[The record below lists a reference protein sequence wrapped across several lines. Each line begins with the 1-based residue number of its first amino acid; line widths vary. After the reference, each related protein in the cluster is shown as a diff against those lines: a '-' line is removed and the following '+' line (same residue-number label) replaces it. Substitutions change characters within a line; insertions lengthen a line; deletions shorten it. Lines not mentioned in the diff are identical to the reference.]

1 MRNDLR
7 LAARRSRA
15 RTSRT
20 AAHVAACGIP
30 SFRGNTSALGC
41 ALRLTIALSAILA
54 PARLVAQDAKSPS
67 EIRAD
72 YRKLLDRP
80 KVPLDVKTHGTKPG
94 PIDGWT
100 IETLDFAS
108 EKKADGSFERVPTIL
123 SRPTKSSSP
132 RPIVIVLHGT
142 GGNAEGQI
150 PFLKELAARD
160 ILGVAI
166 DARYHGKR
174 SGGAKGAAAYNDA
187 ITRAWKTGNGHPFY
201 YDTVW
206 DLWRLVDYLETR
218 PDVDARKI
226 GMIGFSMGGIETWL
240 AASVDERV
248 LVSVPAI
255 AVQSFRWSL
264 DNDAWQ
270 GRANSIKAA
279 HQAVARD
286 LGESAVNQRVC
297 RELWNKVIPGITGE
311 FDCPNML
318 RLFPGRPLLIVGG
331 TKDPNCPYTGAKIAV
346 AAAESAYKEA
356 GATDKLRVLYAD
368 VGHSV
373 TAEQRRAAL
382 DWFSQWLVKK

>member
-1 MRNDLR
+1 MR
-7 LAARRSRA
+7 
-15 RTSRT
+15 
-20 AAHVAACGIP
+20 
-30 SFRGNTSALGC
+30 FALGC
-41 ALRLTIALSAILA
+41 ALRLTIALAAILIPA
-54 PARLVAQDAKSPS
+54 PLVAQDAKLPAQ
-67 EIRAD
+67 IRAD

-80 KVPLDVKTHGTKPG
+80 KVPLDVRTHDTRPLGV
-94 PIDGWT
+94 DGWT
-100 IETLDFAS
+100 LESLDFAS
-108 EKKADGSFERVPTIL
+108 EKKADGSFERVPTL
-123 SRPTKSSSP
+123 VSRPTKSAGR

-142 GGNAEGQI
+142 GGSAEGEVG
-150 PFLKELAARD
+150 FLKELAARD

-174 SGGAKGAAAYNDA
+174 SGGAKGATAYNGA
-187 ITRAWKTGNGHPFY
+187 IARAWKTGKEHPFY

-218 PDVDARKI
+218 PDVDAKKI

-270 GRANSIKAA
+270 GRANSIKVA
-279 HQAVARD
+279 HEMVAKD
-286 LGESAVNQRVC
+286 LGESKVNQHVC
-297 RELWNKVIPGITGE
+297 RELWTKVIPGITGE

-331 TKDPNCPYTGAKIAV
+331 MKDPNCPYTGAKIAV
-346 AAAESAYKEA
+346 ASAEQAYKQA
-356 GATDKLRVLYAD
+356 GATDKLRVMYAD
-368 VGHSV
+368 VAHAV
-373 TAEQRRAAL
+373 TAEQHRAAL
-382 DWFSQWLVKK
+382 DWFSQWLTKK

>member
-1 MRNDLR
+1 MRR
-7 LAARRSRA
+7 LLLL
-15 RTSRT
+15 
-20 AAHVAACGIP
+20 
-30 SFRGNTSALGC
+30 AL
-41 ALRLTIALSAILA
+41 LFLPA
-54 PARLVAQDAKSPS
+54 PLVAQDAKTPAQ
-67 EIRAD
+67 IRAD
-72 YRKLLDRP
+72 FLNLLDRP
-80 KVPLDVKTHGTKPG
+80 KVPLDVKTHGSRPLG
-94 PIDGWT
+94 VDGWT
-100 IETLDFAS
+100 LETLDFAS
-108 EKKADGSFERVPTIL
+108 EKKADGSTERVPTIV
-123 SRPTKSSSP
+123 SRPTTKSSGP
-132 RPIVIVLHGT
+132 RPVVIVLHGT
-142 GGNAEGQI
+142 GGSAESQVG
-150 PFLKELAARD
+150 FLKELAARD
-160 ILGVAI
+160 IVGVAI

-174 SGGAKGAAAYNDA
+174 SGGAKGATAYNEA
-187 ITRAWKTGNGHPFY
+187 IARAWKTGKEHPFY

-270 GRANSIKAA
+270 GRANSIKLA
-279 HQAVARD
+279 HDIVAKD
-286 LGESAVNQRVC
+286 LGESKVNQRVC

-331 TKDPNCPYTGAKIAV
+331 MKDPNCPYTGAKIAV
-346 AAAESAYKEA
+346 ASAEAAYREA
-356 GATDKLRVLYAD
+356 GATDRLRVMYAD
-368 VGHSV
+368 VAHTV

-382 DWFSQWLVKK
+382 DWFSQWLTKK